1 MYLFFDTEPTG
12 IPRNWKAPLSDLDN
26 WPRLVQI
33 AWMQYD
39 ENGKKILEQNY
50 IIKPEG
56 YTIPVDA
63 SQVHGITTERAEKE
77 GVELKKVLEKF
88 SRLVDESGYLVAH
101 NMDFDE
107 KIVGVEF
114 LRQNMRNSLFKSK
127 RLCTMKASTAF
138 CALPG
143 PYGYKWPKLSEL
155 YIKLFSDDFEE
166 AHDASADI
174 KACAKCF
181 WELKRKGIIKIES

>member
-1 MYLFFDTEPTG
+1 MYLFFDTETTG

-114 LRQNMRNSLFKSK
+114 LRQNMSNSLFKSK

>member
-1 MYLFFDTEPTG
+1 MYLFFDTETTG
-12 IPRNWKAPLSDLDN
+12 IPRNWKAPLSDMDN